1 MVWVL
6 GGRQGGKREGGERE
20 ECTSAV
26 PVQKWTMH
34 WEISDEAEE
43 DTACVQ

>member
-6 GGRQGGKREGGERE
+6 GGGRGEERGRRE

-26 PVQKWTMH
+26 PVQTSMMH
-34 WEISDEAEE
+34 WEISAEAEE
-43 DTACVQ
+43 DMACVQ